1 MVDASL
7 QAGGEEML
15 SEGDEAVGQARVSAA
30 SRIQGQ
36 QQQQQRCEHALHTRA
51 RWSSIACHA
60 RGSSTPACVAD
71 LVLYASVCGSVCAL
85 LCVARCCVLLCGD
98 VRCALLCGA
107 DVR

>member
-15 SEGDEAVGQARVSAA
+15 SNGDEAVGQAPWRVSAA
-30 SRIQGQ
+30 SREQGQQQQQQ

-60 RGSSTPACVAD
+60 SGSSAPVCVTD

-85 LCVARCCVLLCGD
+85 LCAAVCRAD
-98 VRCALLCGA
+98 VRC
-107 DVR
+107 